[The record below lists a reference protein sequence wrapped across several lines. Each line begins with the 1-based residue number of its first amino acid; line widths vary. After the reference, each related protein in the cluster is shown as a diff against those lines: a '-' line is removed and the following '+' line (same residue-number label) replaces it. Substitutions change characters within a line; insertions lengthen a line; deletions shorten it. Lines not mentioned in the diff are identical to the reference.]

1 MIKNHCNFTNALVKS
16 LISGVF
22 LLNLV
27 CRDTDLRDQVLGD
40 LRAVLP
46 ELYSVGIEGEVNEI
60 VIALPQP
67 WPDTR
72 QQLKTKHQLAP

>member
-1 MIKNHCNFTNALVKS
+1 MS

-22 LLNLV
+22 ILNLV
-27 CRDTDLRDQVLGD
+27 FRDKDLRDQVVGD

-46 ELYSVGIEGEVNEI
+46 ELYSIGIEGEVNEI

-72 QQLKTKHQLAP
+72 QQPKTRHQLAP